1 MVHVSSNTNIRIL
14 NPSPVPYV
22 KYSLSNISCILTNR
36 EDSIRVTMDSR
47 KINVTSILPFC
58 KIMDITNCDMSTVN
72 GSTNPSRSS
81 NGLRFQHLFHR
92 AVTRPRSRNIAN
104 LLLCAVSLSS
114 TRKAAQRR
122 VYCDRHER
130 LGCYVREQ
138 AVCNSSSAA
147 QKRRTSP
154 GPKACYHLG
163 TSRYCD
169 YAARSAGERPN
180 REIYRRRRNAARIS
194 KDDVPRHVFA
204 VLDLTRISAPTFFE
218 SG

>member
-1 MVHVSSNTNIRIL
+1 MMDPSMERCLRPFSHFLRAWILRTKRIVFEQRWRKTQEERWAW
-14 NPSPVPYV
+14 NP
-22 KYSLSNISCILTNR
+22 L
-36 EDSIRVTMDSR
+36 
-47 KINVTSILPFC
+47 
-58 KIMDITNCDMSTVN
+58 
-72 GSTNPSRSS
+72 TNPSRSS
-81 NGLRFQHLFHR
+81 NGSRFQHLFHR

-138 AVCNSSSAA
+138 AVCNSSSTA

>member
-1 MVHVSSNTNIRIL
+1 MERCLRPFSHFLKVWILRTKRIVFEQGWRKTQEERWAW
-14 NPSPVPYV
+14 NP
-22 KYSLSNISCILTNR
+22 L
-36 EDSIRVTMDSR
+36 
-47 KINVTSILPFC
+47 
-58 KIMDITNCDMSTVN
+58 
-72 GSTNPSRSS
+72 TNPSRSS
-81 NGLRFQHLFHR
+81 NGSRFQHLFHR

-138 AVCNSSSAA
+138 AVCNSSSTA

>member
-1 MVHVSSNTNIRIL
+1 MDRVS
-14 NPSPVPYV
+14 
-22 KYSLSNISCILTNR
+22 
-36 EDSIRVTMDSR
+36 
-47 KINVTSILPFC
+47 TSFP
-58 KIMDITNCDMSTVN
+58 
-72 GSTNPSRSS
+72 PW
-81 NGLRFQHLFHR
+81 RF
-92 AVTRPRSRNIAN
+92 ATRPCSRNIAN

-130 LGCYVREQ
+130 LGCYVRGQ
-138 AVCNSSSAA
+138 GVCNGSSS
-147 QKRRTSP
+147 KRT
-154 GPKACYHLG
+154 KATHEAWTQGLLPPRY
-163 TSRYCD
+163 SRYCD